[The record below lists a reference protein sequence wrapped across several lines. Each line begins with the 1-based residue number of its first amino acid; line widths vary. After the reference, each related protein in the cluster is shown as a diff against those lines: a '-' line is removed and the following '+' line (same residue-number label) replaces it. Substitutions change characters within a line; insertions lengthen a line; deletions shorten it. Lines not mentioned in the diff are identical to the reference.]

1 MRRVLWLLSDRE
13 GELDEE
19 HWAQHFPDCAGK
31 QQSPIDIQ
39 RRKVRYNPLLQ
50 LELGGYD
57 EPLQGQLR
65 MTNNGHSVQIDLP
78 PTMNISRGLPGVYT
92 AVQMHL
98 HWGGLDLES
107 SGSEHTIDGMR
118 YFAELHIVHY
128 NSANYSSFEEAKD
141 KPQGLAVLAFLY
153 TSTSPLTAD
162 TISAS
167 FGGHSTSLSSLDIQ
181 AMLPENLSH
190 FYRYQGSLTTPPC
203 SESVIWTIFHS
214 PIVLSH
220 TQVQLLENTLLDWHN
235 RSLRND
241 YRHAQPL
248 WGRVVEASFRAQQG
262 QGREFTLRLDQI
274 QMQLQDM
281 KRELLNGLSH
291 TGKKHRLSP
300 AHLVRMESPAELG
313 GPNH

>member
-1 MRRVLWLLSDRE
+1 ALMAALLLPLLLAPLSHCHQVSWTYQ

-19 HWAQHFPDCAGK
+19 HWGQHFPDCAGQ

-39 RRKVRYNPLLQ
+39 RRKVSYNPELR
-50 LELGGYD
+50 LELSGYD
-57 EPLQGQLR
+57 GPLQGQLR

-78 PTMNISRGLPGVYT
+78 PTMRISRGLPGVYT

-98 HWGGLDLES
+98 HWGGLELES

-153 TSTSPLTAD
+153 TVAPD
-162 TISAS
+162 IISAS
-167 FGGHSTSLSSLDIQ
+167 FGGQSTTLSSLDVQ

-220 TQVQLLENTLLDWHN
+220 TQVSLLENTLLDWHN
-235 RSLRND
+235 RTLRND
-241 YRHAQPL
+241 YRHVQALQ
-248 WGRVVEASFRAQQG
+248 GRVVEASFPAQGNLVPYLGLLMEILHHLQG
-262 QGREFTLRLDQI
+262 Q
-274 QMQLQDM
+274 
-281 KRELLNGLSH
+281 
-291 TGKKHRLSP
+291 P
-300 AHLVRMESPAELG
+300 
-313 GPNH
+313 

>member
-1 MRRVLWLLSDRE
+1 MLVAVLLLPLLLVPLSHGHEVSWTYKE

-19 HWAQHFPDCAGK
+19 HWAQHFPDCAGQ

-39 RRKVRYNPLLQ
+39 RRKVRYNPKLQ

-65 MTNNGHSVQIDLP
+65 MTNNGHSGKFPKAQRQTAVLFTAPVSQAGLFYWLQSERERD
-78 PTMNISRGLPGVYT
+78 SRGIYRPRHVCLTDHSPRK
-92 AVQMHL
+92 
-98 HWGGLDLES
+98 GLSCLSIS
-107 SGSEHTIDGMR
+107 SQLQHSSDGPEG
-118 YFAELHIVHY
+118 FA
-128 NSANYSSFEEAKD
+128 SPSSK
-141 KPQGLAVLAFLY
+141 
-153 TSTSPLTAD
+153 STSPLTAD

-167 FGGHSTSLSSLDIQ
+167 FGGHSTTLSSLDIQ

-235 RSLRND
+235 HTLRND

-248 WGRVVEASFRAQQG
+248 RGRVVEASFRAQRG
-262 QGREFTLRLDQI
+262 QGR
-274 QMQLQDM
+274 
-281 KRELLNGLSH
+281 LLFQHSYHKLE
-291 TGKKHRLSP
+291 HRYI
-300 AHLVRMESPAELG
+300 AAI
-313 GPNH
+313 N